1 MANIFEIPLL
11 NPLRA
16 IWQSD
21 KLNSDAGTVLYQ
33 AFNPS
38 YNYRNIDSDWYYRT
52 LKEYEQK
59 QPYVQPFQQSD
70 TIRVQWIGSDNT
82 YGYYDHIK
90 LLDSNGSDTG
100 VQISVGHST
109 IGSNTLYTITLPLWN
124 INEGKYF
131 LSVYHL
137 PASNDRTYII
147 FEPFH
152 VKQVHIK
159 TVRIDYYNSFN
170 DQSVIYP
177 TSAYIPQLRVHG
189 CITDVTNDSKFNVY
203 EDQPMNLEMVSG
215 IPYRTFE
222 LTLGGSKGIPQW
234 YADIIERA
242 LLTDTLMIDGIA
254 YTRAE
259 GAKLEAKK
267 EAGKPLNMYTIKL
280 RERYN
285 TATLDIVQKKSYI
298 VGAMPQTDYFWI
310 ETMTI
315 NTASVNVRSMFK
327 GKRNFLDYL
336 NATHLLTYGYWAE
349 DNKNNL
355 VFVLDSLSTSI
366 GTTTLTTANTLA
378 YGLRFRCVG
387 IGDFTIDLSAPA
399 SSNFYAVAYSDG
411 SASVPKTALATTPSA
426 TTITKNFASNKPKDV
441 FIFGSNIK
449 TYDTTSSTI
458 KITEVDGDLAVGC
471 TDLSMSSVAS
481 SLNLNTIGNL
491 FKYMTSLRYVGLS
504 DLSLSSSMIDSI
516 IMNLYDARTRLHSSC
531 EIYLDG
537 QTPSAPPSNTQGI
550 NLFKT
555 TIKSLITTLT
565 TD

>member
-70 TIRVQWIGSDNT
+70 TIRVQWIGSNT
-82 YGYYDHIK
+82 SAHYDHIK

-100 VQISVGHST
+100 VSISVGSSVV
-109 IGSNTLYTITLPLWN
+109 GSNTLYTITLPLWN

-131 LSVYHL
+131 LSVYHH

-147 FEPFH
+147 FEPFY

-242 LLTDTLMIDGIA
+242 LLTDTLTIDGIA

-315 NTASVNVRSMFK
+315 NGLGYTIRRMFK

-336 NATHLLTYGYWAE
+336 NATYLLTSGYWAE
-349 DNKNNL
+349 DYNNKL
-355 VFVLDSLSTSI
+355 VFVLNSVTTSI
-366 GTTTLTTANTLA
+366 STTELTTANTLA
-378 YGLRFRCVG
+378 YGVRFRCVG
-387 IGDFTIDLSAPA
+387 TGDFEIDVSAPA

-411 SASVPKTALATTPSA
+411 TASVNKTALATTPSA
-426 TTITKNFASNKPKDV
+426 TTISASFAINKTRDA
-441 FIFGSNIK
+441 FIFTSNAK
-449 TYDTTSSTI
+449 TYDGSPSNVTI
-458 KITEVDGDLAVGC
+458 SEIDGDLPIGC
-471 TDLSMSSVAS
+471 TNFYFPN
-481 SLNLNTIGNL
+481 SLNINTIGSL
-491 FKYMTSLRYVGLS
+491 FKYMTSLREF
-504 DLSLSSSMIDSI
+504 DLRYQKLSSSMIDSI
-516 IMNLYDARTRLHSSC
+516 IMNLYDARTRLHSTCS
-531 EIYLDG
+531 ILLNG

-555 TIKSLITTLT
+555 SIKSLITTLT

>member
-70 TIRVQWIGSDNT
+70 TIRVQWIGSNT
-82 YGYYDHIK
+82 SGHYDHIK

-100 VQISVGHST
+100 VSISVGSSVV
-109 IGSNTLYTITLPLWN
+109 GSNTLYTITLPLWN

-147 FEPFH
+147 FEPFY

-177 TSAYIPQLRVHG
+177 TSAYIPQIRVHG

-242 LLTDTLMIDGIA
+242 LLTDTLTIDGIA

-315 NTASVNVRSMFK
+315 NGLGYQIRKMFK

-336 NATHLLTYGYWAE
+336 NATYLLTYGYWAE
-349 DNKNNL
+349 DYNNKL
-355 VFVLDSLSTSI
+355 VFVLNSV
-366 GTTTLTTANTLA
+366 TTTISTTELTTANTLA
-378 YGLRFRCVG
+378 YGVRFRCVG
-387 IGDFTIDLSAPA
+387 TGDFEIDVSAPA

-411 SASVPKTALATTPSA
+411 TASVNKTALATTPSA
-426 TTITKNFASNKPKDV
+426 TTISASFAINKTRDA
-441 FIFGSNIK
+441 FIFTSNAK
-449 TYDTTSSTI
+449 TYDGSPSNVTI
-458 KITEVDGDLAVGC
+458 SEIDGDLPIGC
-471 TDLSMSSVAS
+471 TNFYFPN
-481 SLNLNTIGNL
+481 SLNINTIGSL
-491 FKYMTSLRYVGLS
+491 FKYMTSLREF
-504 DLSLSSSMIDSI
+504 DLRYQKLSSSMIDSI
-516 IMNLYDARTRLHSSC
+516 IMNLYDARTRLHSTCS
-531 EIYLDG
+531 ILLNG

>member
-70 TIRVQWIGSDNT
+70 TIRVQWIGSNT
-82 YGYYDHIK
+82 SGHYDHIK

-100 VQISVGHST
+100 VSISVGSSVV
-109 IGSNTLYTITLPLWN
+109 GSNTLYTITLPLWN

-131 LSVYHL
+131 LSVYHH

-147 FEPFH
+147 FEPFY

-242 LLTDTLMIDGIA
+242 LLTDTLTIDGIA

-315 NTASVNVRSMFK
+315 NGLGYQIRKMFK

-336 NATHLLTYGYWAE
+336 NATYLLTSGYWAE
-349 DNKNNL
+349 DYNNKL
-355 VFVLDSLSTSI
+355 VFVLNSI
-366 GTTTLTTANTLA
+366 TTTISTTELTTANTLA
-378 YGLRFRCVG
+378 YGVRFRCVG

-399 SSNFYAVAYSDG
+399 SSNFYAIAYSDG
-411 SASVPKTALATTPSA
+411 SASVNKTALATTPSL

-458 KITEVDGDLAVGC
+458 RITEVDGDLAIGC
-471 TDLSMSSVAS
+471 TDLYMSLVAS

-516 IMNLYDARTRLHSSC
+516 IMNLYDARTRLNSSC

>member
-70 TIRVQWIGSDNT
+70 TIRVQWIGSNT
-82 YGYYDHIK
+82 SAHYDHIK

-100 VQISVGHST
+100 VSISLGSMVV
-109 IGSNTLYTITLPLWN
+109 GSNTLYTITLPLWN

-131 LSVYHL
+131 LSVYHH

-147 FEPFH
+147 FEPFY

-242 LLTDTLMIDGIA
+242 LLTDTLTIDGIA

-315 NTASVNVRSMFK
+315 NGLGYTIRKMFK

-336 NATHLLTYGYWAE
+336 NATYLLTYGYWAE
-349 DNKNNL
+349 DYNNKL
-355 VFVLDSLSTSI
+355 VFVLNSVTTSI
-366 GTTTLTTANTLA
+366 STTELTTANTLA
-378 YGLRFRCVG
+378 YGVRFRCVG
-387 IGDFTIDLSAPA
+387 TGDFEIDVSAPA

-411 SASVPKTALATTPSA
+411 TASVNKTALATTPSA
-426 TTITKNFASNKPKDV
+426 TTIGASFAINKTRDI
-441 FIFGSNIK
+441 FIFTSNAK
-449 TYDTTSSTI
+449 TYADISTNVTI
-458 KITEVDGDLAVGC
+458 SEIDGDLPIGC
-471 TDLSMSSVAS
+471 TNFYFPS
-481 SLNLNTIGNL
+481 SLNTNTIGNM
-491 FKYMTSLRYVGLS
+491 FKYMTSLREF
-504 DLSLSSSMIDSI
+504 DLRYQKLSSSMIDSI
-516 IMNLYDARTRLHSSC
+516 IMNLYDARTRLHSTCS
-531 EIYLDG
+531 ILLNG

>member
-21 KLNSDAGTVLYQ
+21 KLNSDAGTILYQ

-82 YGYYDHIK
+82 SGFYDHVK

-100 VQISVGHST
+100 VSISVGSSA
-109 IGSNTLYTITLPLWN
+109 IGSRTLYTITLPLWN

-131 LSVYHL
+131 LSVYHH
-137 PASNDRTYII
+137 PPSNEKTCIV
-147 FEPFH
+147 FEPFY

-159 TVRIDYYNSFN
+159 TVRIDYFNSFN

-177 TSAYIPQLRVHG
+177 TSAYIPQIRVHG
-189 CITDVTNDSKFNVY
+189 CITDVTNESKFNVY
-203 EDQPMNLEMVSG
+203 EDQPMNVEMVSG

-259 GAKLEAKK
+259 GAKLESKK

-285 TATLDIVQKKSYI
+285 TATLDIVQKKSYV
-298 VGAMPQTDYFWI
+298 VGDMPQTDYFWI

-315 NTASVNVRSMFK
+315 NSDSVNVRRMFK

-336 NATHLLTYGYWAE
+336 NATYLLTYGYWAE
-349 DNKNNL
+349 AYNNKL
-355 VFVLDSLSTSI
+355 VFVLNSITTSI
-366 GTTTLTTANTLA
+366 NTTTLTTANTLA
-378 YGLRFRCVG
+378 YGIRFRCVG
-387 IGDFTIDLSAPA
+387 TGDFTIDLSAPA
-399 SSNFYAVAYSDG
+399 SSNFYAIAYSDG
-411 SASVPKTALATTPSA
+411 SASVNKTALAVYTSI
-426 TTITKNFASNKPKDV
+426 TTITKNFAINSVKDV

-458 KITEVDGDLAVGC
+458 KITEVDGDLAIGC
-471 TDLSMSSVAS
+471 TDLSMSSIIGT
-481 SLNLNTIGNL
+481 NTIGNL
-491 FKYMTSLRYVGLS
+491 FKYMTSLKYLLFN

-516 IMNLYDARTRLHSSC
+516 IMNLYDARTRLHSTC
-531 EIYLDG
+531 TIYLNG

-550 NLFKT
+550 NLFKS

>member
-21 KLNSDAGTVLYQ
+21 KLNADPSGTVLYQ
-33 AFNPS
+33 AFNS
-38 YNYRNIDSDWYYRT
+38 AYNYRNIDSDWYYRT

-82 YGYYDHIK
+82 SGYYDHVR

-100 VQISVGHST
+100 VQISVGSMVV
-109 IGSNTLYTITLPLWN
+109 GSNTLYTITLPLWN

-131 LSVYHL
+131 LSVYHHPL
-137 PASNDRTYII
+137 SNEKTCIV
-147 FEPFH
+147 FEPFY

-177 TSAYIPQLRVHG
+177 TSAYIPQIRVHG
-189 CITDVTNDSKFNVY
+189 CITDVTNESKFNVY
-203 EDQPMNLEMVSG
+203 EDQPMNVEMVSG

-259 GAKLEAKK
+259 GAKLESKK

-285 TATLDIVQKKSYI
+285 TATLDIVQKKSYV
-298 VGAMPQTDYFWI
+298 VGGMPQTNYFWI

-315 NTASVNVRSMFK
+315 NNASVDVRRMFK

-336 NATHLLTYGYWAE
+336 NATYLLTYGYWAE
-349 DNKNNL
+349 DYNNKL
-355 VFVLDSLSTSI
+355 VFVLNSITTSI
-366 GTTTLTTANTLA
+366 NTTTLTTVNTLA
-378 YGLRFRCVG
+378 YGIRFRCVG
-387 IGDFTIDLSAPA
+387 TGDFTIDLSAPA

-411 SASVPKTALATTPSA
+411 SASINKTALAVFTSI
-426 TTITKNFASNKPKDV
+426 TTITKSFGFNNVKDV

-458 KITEVDGDLAVGC
+458 KITEVDGDLAIGC
-471 TDLSMSSVAS
+471 TDLSMSSIIS
-481 SLNLNTIGNL
+481 TNTIGNL
-491 FKYMTSLRYVGLS
+491 FKYMTSLKRLLFN

-516 IMNLYDARTRLHSSC
+516 IMNLYDARTRLHSTC
-531 EIYLDG
+531 IIYLNG

-550 NLFKT
+550 NLFKS

>member
-70 TIRVQWIGSDNT
+70 TIRVQWIGSNT
-82 YGYYDHIK
+82 SAHYDHIK

-100 VQISVGHST
+100 VSISVGSMVV
-109 IGSNTLYTITLPLWN
+109 GSNTLYTITLPLWN

-131 LSVYHL
+131 LSVYHH

-159 TVRIDYYNSFN
+159 TIRIDYYNSFN

-242 LLTDTLMIDGIA
+242 LLTDTLTIDGIA

-315 NTASVNVRSMFK
+315 NGLGYQIRKMFK

-336 NATHLLTYGYWAE
+336 NATYLLTYGYWAE
-349 DNKNNL
+349 DYNNNL
-355 VFVLDSLSTSI
+355 VFVLNSVTTTI
-366 GTTTLTTANTLA
+366 GTTELTTANTLA
-378 YGLRFRCVG
+378 YGVRFRCVG
-387 IGDFTIDLSAPA
+387 TGDFEIDVSAPA

-411 SASVPKTALATTPSA
+411 TASVNKTALATTPSA
-426 TTITKNFASNKPKDV
+426 TTISASFAINKTRDA
-441 FIFGSNIK
+441 FIFTSNAK
-449 TYDTTSSTI
+449 TYDGSPSNVTI
-458 KITEVDGDLAVGC
+458 SEIDGDLPIGC
-471 TDLSMSSVAS
+471 TNFYFPN
-481 SLNLNTIGNL
+481 SLNTNTIGNM
-491 FKYMTSLRYVGLS
+491 FKYMTSLREL
-504 DLSLSSSMIDSI
+504 DLRYQKLSSSMIDSI

-531 EIYLDG
+531 VVYLDG

>member
-70 TIRVQWIGSDNT
+70 TIRVQWIGSNT
-82 YGYYDHIK
+82 SAHYDHIK

-100 VQISVGHST
+100 VSISLGSMVV
-109 IGSNTLYTITLPLWN
+109 GSNTLYTITLPLWN

-131 LSVYHL
+131 LSVYHH

-147 FEPFH
+147 FEPFY

-242 LLTDTLMIDGIA
+242 LLTDTLTIDGIA

-315 NTASVNVRSMFK
+315 NGLGYTIRKMFK

-336 NATHLLTYGYWAE
+336 NATYLLTYGYWAE
-349 DNKNNL
+349 DYNNKL
-355 VFVLDSLSTSI
+355 VFVLNSV
-366 GTTTLTTANTLA
+366 TTTISTTELTTANTLA
-378 YGLRFRCVG
+378 YGVRFRCVG
-387 IGDFTIDLSAPA
+387 TGDFEIDVSAPA

-411 SASVPKTALATTPSA
+411 TASVNKTALATTPSA
-426 TTITKNFASNKPKDV
+426 TTIGASFAINKTRDI
-441 FIFGSNIK
+441 FIFTSNAK
-449 TYDTTSSTI
+449 TYADISTNVTI
-458 KITEVDGDLAVGC
+458 SEIDGDLPIGC
-471 TDLSMSSVAS
+471 TNFYFPS
-481 SLNLNTIGNL
+481 SLNINTIGSL
-491 FKYMTSLRYVGLS
+491 FKYMTSLREF
-504 DLSLSSSMIDSI
+504 DLRYQKLSSSMIDSI
-516 IMNLYDARTRLHSSC
+516 IMNLYDARTRLHSTCS
-531 EIYLDG
+531 ILLNG

>member
-70 TIRVQWIGSDNT
+70 TIRVQWIGSNT
-82 YGYYDHIK
+82 SGHYDHIK

-100 VQISVGHST
+100 VSISVGSSVV
-109 IGSNTLYTITLPLWN
+109 GSNTLYTITLPLWN

-147 FEPFH
+147 FEPFY

-177 TSAYIPQLRVHG
+177 TSAYVPQLRVHG

-242 LLTDTLMIDGIA
+242 LLTDTLTIDGIA

-315 NTASVNVRSMFK
+315 NGLGYTIRKMFK

-336 NATHLLTYGYWAE
+336 NATYLLTYGYWAE
-349 DNKNNL
+349 DYNNKL
-355 VFVLDSLSTSI
+355 VFVLNSV
-366 GTTTLTTANTLA
+366 TTTISTTELTTANTLA
-378 YGLRFRCVG
+378 YGVRFRCVG

-411 SASVPKTALATTPSA
+411 SASVNKTALAVYASI
-426 TTITKNFASNKPKDV
+426 TTINKNFASNNTKDV
-441 FIFGSNIK
+441 FVFGSNIK
-449 TYDTTSSTI
+449 TYATTSSTI
-458 KITEVDGDLAVGC
+458 RITEVDGDLAIGC

-491 FKYMTSLRYVGLS
+491 FKYMTSLRYVGLD

-516 IMNLYDARTRLHSSC
+516 IMNLYDARTRLNSSC
-531 EIYLDG
+531 EIYLNG

>member
-21 KLNSDAGTVLYQ
+21 KLNADPSGTVLYQ
-33 AFNPS
+33 AFNS
-38 YNYRNIDSDWYYRT
+38 AYNYRNIDSDWYYRT

-82 YGYYDHIK
+82 SGFYDHVK

-100 VQISVGHST
+100 VSISVGSSA
-109 IGSNTLYTITLPLWN
+109 IGSRTLYTITLPLWN

-131 LSVYHL
+131 LSVYHH
-137 PASNDRTYII
+137 PPSNEKTCIV
-147 FEPFH
+147 FEPFY

-177 TSAYIPQLRVHG
+177 TSAYIPQIRVHG
-189 CITDVTNDSKFNVY
+189 CITDVTNESKFNVY
-203 EDQPMNLEMVSG
+203 EDQPMNVEMVSG

-259 GAKLEAKK
+259 GAKLESKK

-285 TATLDIVQKKSYI
+285 TATLDIVQKKSYV
-298 VGAMPQTDYFWI
+298 VGAMPQTNYFWI

-315 NTASVNVRSMFK
+315 NNASVDVRRMFK

-336 NATHLLTYGYWAE
+336 NATHLLTFGYWAE
-349 DNKNNL
+349 DYNNKL
-355 VFVLDSLSTSI
+355 VFVLNSITTSI
-366 GTTTLTTANTLA
+366 NTTTLTTVNTLA
-378 YGLRFRCVG
+378 YGIRFRCVG
-387 IGDFTIDLSAPA
+387 TGDFEFDVSAPA

-411 SASVPKTALATTPSA
+411 TASVNKTALATTPS
-426 TTITKNFASNKPKDV
+426 TTPIGTSFAINKTRDM
-441 FIFGSNIK
+441 FIFTSNAK
-449 TYDTTSSTI
+449 TYGDIGTNVTI
-458 KITEVDGDLAVGC
+458 SEIDGDLPIGC
-471 TDLSMSSVAS
+471 TNFNSPS
-481 SLNLNTIGNL
+481 SLGINTIGSI
-491 FKYMTSLRYVGLS
+491 FKYMTSLREF
-504 DLSLSSSMIDSI
+504 DLRFQKLSSSMIDSI
-516 IMNLYDARTRLHSSC
+516 IMNLYDARTRLHSTC
-531 EIYLDG
+531 TIYLNG

-550 NLFKT
+550 NLFKS

>member
-21 KLNSDAGTVLYQ
+21 KLNSDAGTILYQ

-82 YGYYDHIK
+82 SGFYDHVK

-100 VQISVGHST
+100 VSISVGSSA
-109 IGSNTLYTITLPLWN
+109 IGSRTLYTITLPLWN

-159 TVRIDYYNSFN
+159 TVRIDYFNSFN

-177 TSAYIPQLRVHG
+177 TSAYIPQIRVHG
-189 CITDVTNDSKFNVY
+189 CITDVTNESKFNVY
-203 EDQPMNLEMVSG
+203 EDQPMNVEMVSG

-242 LLTDTLMIDGIA
+242 LLTDTLTIDGIA

-259 GAKLEAKK
+259 GAKLESKK

-285 TATLDIVQKKSYI
+285 TATLDIVQKKSYV
-298 VGAMPQTDYFWI
+298 VGDMPQTNYFWI

-315 NTASVNVRSMFK
+315 DGLGYTIRRMFK

-336 NATHLLTYGYWAE
+336 NATYLLTYGYWAE
-349 DNKNNL
+349 DYNNKL
-355 VFVLDSLSTSI
+355 VFVLNSITTSI
-366 GTTTLTTANTLA
+366 NTTTLTTANTLA
-378 YGLRFRCVG
+378 YGIRFRCVG
-387 IGDFTIDLSAPA
+387 IGDFEFDVSAPA

-411 SASVPKTALATTPSA
+411 TASVNKTALATTPST
-426 TTITKNFASNKPKDV
+426 TTIANSFAINKTRDM
-441 FIFGSNIK
+441 FIFTSNAK
-449 TYDTTSSTI
+449 TYDGSPSNVTI
-458 KITEVDGDLAVGC
+458 SEIDGDLPIGC
-471 TDLSMSSVAS
+471 TNFYLPT
-481 SLNLNTIGNL
+481 SLGINTIGSI
-491 FKYMTSLRYVGLS
+491 FKYMTSLREF
-504 DLSLSSSMIDSI
+504 DLGNQKLSSSMIDSI

-531 EIYLDG
+531 EIYLNG

-550 NLFKT
+550 NLFKS

>member
-70 TIRVQWIGSDNT
+70 TIRVQWIGSNT
-82 YGYYDHIK
+82 SAHYDHIK

-100 VQISVGHST
+100 VSISVGST
-109 IGSNTLYTITLPLWN
+109 VVGSNTLYTITLPLWN

-131 LSVYHL
+131 LSVYHH

-147 FEPFH
+147 FEPFY

-177 TSAYIPQLRVHG
+177 TSAYIPQIRVHG

-242 LLTDTLMIDGIA
+242 LLTDTLTIDGIA

-315 NTASVNVRSMFK
+315 NGLGYQIRKMFK

-336 NATHLLTYGYWAE
+336 NATYLLTSGYWAE
-349 DNKNNL
+349 DYNNKL
-355 VFVLDSLSTSI
+355 VFVLNSVTTTI
-366 GTTTLTTANTLA
+366 GTTELTTANTLA
-378 YGLRFRCVG
+378 YGVRFRCVG
-387 IGDFTIDLSAPA
+387 IGDFEIDVSAPA

-411 SASVPKTALATTPSA
+411 TASVNKTALATTPSA
-426 TTITKNFASNKPKDV
+426 TTISASFAINKTRDA
-441 FIFGSNIK
+441 FIFTSNAK
-449 TYDTTSSTI
+449 TYDGSPSNVTI
-458 KITEVDGDLAVGC
+458 SEIDGDLPIGC
-471 TDLSMSSVAS
+471 TNFYFPN
-481 SLNLNTIGNL
+481 SLNTNTIGSM
-491 FKYMTSLRYVGLS
+491 FKYMTSLREL
-504 DLSLSSSMIDSI
+504 DLRYQKLSSSMIDSI
-516 IMNLYDARTRLHSSC
+516 IMNLYDARTRLHSTCS
-531 EIYLDG
+531 ILLNG

>member
-70 TIRVQWIGSDNT
+70 TIRVQWIGSNT
-82 YGYYDHIK
+82 SAHYDHIK

-100 VQISVGHST
+100 VSISLGSMVV
-109 IGSNTLYTITLPLWN
+109 GSNTLYTITLPLWN

-131 LSVYHL
+131 LSVYHH

-147 FEPFH
+147 FEPFY

-315 NTASVNVRSMFK
+315 NGLGYTIRKMFK

-336 NATHLLTYGYWAE
+336 NATYLLTYGYWAE
-349 DNKNNL
+349 DYNNKL
-355 VFVLDSLSTSI
+355 VFVLNSVTTSI
-366 GTTTLTTANTLA
+366 STTELTTANTLA
-378 YGLRFRCVG
+378 YGVRFRCVG
-387 IGDFTIDLSAPA
+387 TGDFEIDVSAPA

-411 SASVPKTALATTPSA
+411 TASVNKTALATTPSA
-426 TTITKNFASNKPKDV
+426 TTIGASFAINKTRDI
-441 FIFGSNIK
+441 FIFTSNAK
-449 TYDTTSSTI
+449 TYADISTNVTI
-458 KITEVDGDLAVGC
+458 SEIDGDLPIGC
-471 TDLSMSSVAS
+471 TNFYFPS
-481 SLNLNTIGNL
+481 SLNTNTIGSM
-491 FKYMTSLRYVGLS
+491 FKYMTSLREF
-504 DLSLSSSMIDSI
+504 DLRYQKLSSSMIDGI
-516 IMNLYDARTRLHSSC
+516 IMNLYDARTRLHSTCS
-531 EIYLDG
+531 ILLNG

>member
-70 TIRVQWIGSDNT
+70 TIRVQWIGSDNNS
-82 YGYYDHIK
+82 GYYNHIK

-100 VQISVGHST
+100 VSISVGSMVV
-109 IGSNTLYTITLPLWN
+109 GSNTLYTITLPLWN

-177 TSAYIPQLRVHG
+177 TSAYIPQIRVHG

-349 DNKNNL
+349 DYNNKL
-355 VFVLDSLSTSI
+355 VFVLNSVTTTIS
-366 GTTTLTTANTLA
+366 TTTLTTDNTLA
-378 YGLRFRCVG
+378 YGVRFRCVG
-387 IGDFTIDLSAPA
+387 IGNFTIDLSAPA
-399 SSNFYAVAYSDG
+399 SSNFYAIAYSDG
-411 SASVPKTALATTPSA
+411 SASVPKTALAVYTSS
-426 TTITKNFASNKPKDV
+426 TTINKNFAINNTKDV
-441 FIFGSNIK
+441 FVFGSNIR
-449 TYDTTSSTI
+449 TYDTSSSTI
-458 KITEVDGDLAVGC
+458 RITEVDGDLAIGC
-471 TDLSMSSVAS
+471 TDLSMSSIIGT
-481 SLNLNTIGNL
+481 NTIGNL
-491 FKYMTSLRYVGLS
+491 FKYMTSLRYVGLD

-531 EIYLDG
+531 QIYLNG

>member
-21 KLNSDAGTVLYQ
+21 KLNSDAGTILYQ

-82 YGYYDHIK
+82 SGFYDHVK

-100 VQISVGHST
+100 VSISVGSSA
-109 IGSNTLYTITLPLWN
+109 IGSRTLYTITLPLWN

-177 TSAYIPQLRVHG
+177 TSAYIPQIRVHG
-189 CITDVTNDSKFNVY
+189 CITDVTNESKFNVY
-203 EDQPMNLEMVSG
+203 EDQPMNVEMVSG

-285 TATLDIVQKKSYI
+285 TATLDIVQKKSYV
-298 VGAMPQTDYFWI
+298 VGDMPQTNYFWI

-315 NTASVNVRSMFK
+315 NALGYTIRRMFK

-336 NATHLLTYGYWAE
+336 NATYLLTYGYWAE
-349 DNKNNL
+349 DYNNKL
-355 VFVLDSLSTSI
+355 VFVLNSITTSI
-366 GTTTLTTANTLA
+366 NTTTLTTANTLA
-378 YGLRFRCVG
+378 YGIRFRCVG
-387 IGDFTIDLSAPA
+387 TGDFEFDVSAPA

-411 SASVPKTALATTPSA
+411 TASVNKTALATTPS
-426 TTITKNFASNKPKDV
+426 TTSIGTSFAINKTRDIYIFTSNA
-441 FIFGSNIK
+441 K
-449 TYDTTSSTI
+449 TYGDIGTNVTI
-458 KITEVDGDLAVGC
+458 SEIDGDLPIGC
-471 TDLSMSSVAS
+471 TNFYSPS
-481 SLNLNTIGNL
+481 SLGINTIGSI
-491 FKYMTSLRYVGLS
+491 FKYMTSLREF
-504 DLSLSSSMIDSI
+504 DLRFQKLSSSMIDSI
-516 IMNLYDARTRLHSSC
+516 IMNLYDARTRLHSTC
-531 EIYLDG
+531 TIYLNG

-550 NLFKT
+550 NLFKS

>member
-21 KLNSDAGTVLYQ
+21 KLNADPSGTVLYQ
-33 AFNPS
+33 AFNS
-38 YNYRNIDSDWYYRT
+38 AYNYRNIDSDWYYRT

-82 YGYYDHIK
+82 SGYYDHVR

-100 VQISVGHST
+100 VQISVGSMVV
-109 IGSNTLYTITLPLWN
+109 GSNTLYTITLPLWN

-131 LSVYHL
+131 LSVYHHPL
-137 PASNDRTYII
+137 SNEKTCIV
-147 FEPFH
+147 FEPFY

-177 TSAYIPQLRVHG
+177 TSAYIPQIRVHG
-189 CITDVTNDSKFNVY
+189 CITDVTNESKFNVY
-203 EDQPMNLEMVSG
+203 EDQPMNVEMVSG

-259 GAKLEAKK
+259 GAKLESKK

-285 TATLDIVQKKSYI
+285 TATLDIVQKKSYV

-315 NTASVNVRSMFK
+315 NNASVDVRRMFK

-336 NATHLLTYGYWAE
+336 NATYLLTYGYWAE
-349 DNKNNL
+349 DYNNKL
-355 VFVLDSLSTSI
+355 VFVLNSITTSI
-366 GTTTLTTANTLA
+366 NTTTLTTVNTLA
-378 YGLRFRCVG
+378 YGIRFRCVG
-387 IGDFTIDLSAPA
+387 TGDFTIDLSAPA

-411 SASVPKTALATTPSA
+411 SASINKTALAVFTSI
-426 TTITKNFASNKPKDV
+426 TTITKSFGFNNVKDV

-458 KITEVDGDLAVGC
+458 KITEVDGDLAIGC
-471 TDLSMSSVAS
+471 TDLSMSSIIS
-481 SLNLNTIGNL
+481 TNTIGNL
-491 FKYMTSLRYVGLS
+491 FKYMTSLKRLLFN

-516 IMNLYDARTRLHSSC
+516 IMNLYDARTRLHSTC
-531 EIYLDG
+531 IIYLNG

-550 NLFKT
+550 NLFKS

>member
-70 TIRVQWIGSDNT
+70 TIRVQWIGSNT
-82 YGYYDHIK
+82 SAHYDHIK

-100 VQISVGHST
+100 VSISLGSMVV
-109 IGSNTLYTITLPLWN
+109 GSNTLYTITLPLWN

-131 LSVYHL
+131 LSVYHH

-147 FEPFH
+147 FEPFY

-315 NTASVNVRSMFK
+315 NGLGYTIRKMFK

-336 NATHLLTYGYWAE
+336 NATYLLTYGYWAE
-349 DNKNNL
+349 DYNNKL
-355 VFVLDSLSTSI
+355 VFVLNSVTTSI
-366 GTTTLTTANTLA
+366 STTELTTANTLA
-378 YGLRFRCVG
+378 YGVRFRCVG
-387 IGDFTIDLSAPA
+387 TGDFEIDVSAPA

-411 SASVPKTALATTPSA
+411 TASVNKTALATTPSA
-426 TTITKNFASNKPKDV
+426 TTIGASFAINKTRDI
-441 FIFGSNIK
+441 FIFTSNAK
-449 TYDTTSSTI
+449 TYADISTNVTI
-458 KITEVDGDLAVGC
+458 SEIDGDLPIGC
-471 TDLSMSSVAS
+471 TNFYFPS
-481 SLNLNTIGNL
+481 SLNTNTIGSM
-491 FKYMTSLRYVGLS
+491 FKYMTSLREL
-504 DLSLSSSMIDSI
+504 DLRYQKLSSSMIDGI
-516 IMNLYDARTRLHSSC
+516 IMNLYDARTRLHSSGVV
-531 EIYLDG
+531 YVDG

>member
-82 YGYYDHIK
+82 SGFYDHIK

-100 VQISVGHST
+100 VSISVGSSA

-242 LLTDTLMIDGIA
+242 LLTDTLTIDGIA

-315 NTASVNVRSMFK
+315 NAASVNVRSMFK

-336 NATHLLTYGYWAE
+336 NATYLLTYGYWAE
-349 DNKNNL
+349 DYNNKL
-355 VFVLDSLSTSI
+355 VFVLNSI
-366 GTTTLTTANTLA
+366 TTTISTTTLTTANTLA
-378 YGLRFRCVG
+378 YGVRFRCVG
-387 IGDFTIDLSAPA
+387 IGDFEFDVSAPA

-411 SASVPKTALATTPSA
+411 TASVNKTALATTPSA
-426 TTITKNFASNKPKDV
+426 TTISASFAINKTRDIYIFTSNA
-441 FIFGSNIK
+441 K
-449 TYDTTSSTI
+449 TYDGSPSNVTI
-458 KITEVDGDLAVGC
+458 SEIDGDLPIGC
-471 TDLSMSSVAS
+471 TNFYLSS
-481 SLNLNTIGNL
+481 SLGINTIGSM
-491 FKYMTSLRYVGLS
+491 FKYMTSLREF
-504 DLSLSSSMIDSI
+504 DLRFQKLSSSMIDSI
-516 IMNLYDARTRLHSSC
+516 IMNLYDARTRLHSTCS
-531 EIYLDG
+531 ILLNG

>member
-82 YGYYDHIK
+82 SGYYDHIK

-100 VQISVGHST
+100 VSISVGSMVV
-109 IGSNTLYTITLPLWN
+109 GSNTLYTITLPLWN

-131 LSVYHL
+131 LSVYHH

-242 LLTDTLMIDGIA
+242 LLTDTLTIDGIA

-315 NTASVNVRSMFK
+315 NAASVNVRKMFK

-349 DNKNNL
+349 DYNNNL
-355 VFVLDSLSTSI
+355 VFVLNSVTTTIS
-366 GTTTLTTANTLA
+366 TTTLTTANTLA
-378 YGLRFRCVG
+378 YGVRFRCVG
-387 IGDFTIDLSAPA
+387 TGDFEIDVSAPA

-411 SASVPKTALATTPSA
+411 TASVNKTALATTPS
-426 TTITKNFASNKPKDV
+426 TTAIGTTFLINKTRDI
-441 FIFGSNIK
+441 FIFTSNAKAYGDIG
-449 TYDTTSSTI
+449 TNVTI
-458 KITEVDGDLAVGC
+458 SEIDGDLPIGC
-471 TDLSMSSVAS
+471 TNFYFPS
-481 SLNLNTIGNL
+481 SLNTNTIGSM
-491 FKYMTSLRYVGLS
+491 FKYMTSLREF
-504 DLSLSSSMIDSI
+504 DLRFQKLSSSMIDSI
-516 IMNLYDARTRLHSSC
+516 IMNLYDARTRLHSTCS
-531 EIYLDG
+531 ILLNG

>member
-70 TIRVQWIGSDNT
+70 TIRVQWIGSNT
-82 YGYYDHIK
+82 SAHYDHIK

-100 VQISVGHST
+100 VSISLGSMVV
-109 IGSNTLYTITLPLWN
+109 GSNTLYTITLPLWN

-131 LSVYHL
+131 LSVYHH

-147 FEPFH
+147 FEPFY

-315 NTASVNVRSMFK
+315 NGLGYTIRKMFK

-336 NATHLLTYGYWAE
+336 NATYLLTYGYWAE
-349 DNKNNL
+349 DYNNNL
-355 VFVLDSLSTSI
+355 VFVLNSVTTSI
-366 GTTTLTTANTLA
+366 STTELTTANTLA
-378 YGLRFRCVG
+378 YGVRFRCVG
-387 IGDFTIDLSAPA
+387 TGDFEIDVSAPA

-411 SASVPKTALATTPSA
+411 TASVNKTALATTPSA
-426 TTITKNFASNKPKDV
+426 TTISASFAINKTRDA
-441 FIFGSNIK
+441 FIFTSNAK
-449 TYDTTSSTI
+449 TYDGSPSNVTI
-458 KITEVDGDLAVGC
+458 SEIDGDLPIGC
-471 TDLSMSSVAS
+471 TNFYFPN
-481 SLNLNTIGNL
+481 SLNTNTIGNM
-491 FKYMTSLRYVGLS
+491 FKYMTSLREL
-504 DLSLSSSMIDSI
+504 DLRYQKLSSSMIDGI
-516 IMNLYDARTRLHSSC
+516 IMNLYDARTRLHSTCS
-531 EIYLDG
+531 ILLNG

>member
-38 YNYRNIDSDWYYRT
+38 YNYRNIDSDWNYRT

-70 TIRVQWIGSDNT
+70 TIRVQWIGSNT
-82 YGYYDHIK
+82 SGHYDHIK

-100 VQISVGHST
+100 VSISVGSSVV
-109 IGSNTLYTITLPLWN
+109 GSNTLYTITLPLWN

-147 FEPFH
+147 FEPFY

-177 TSAYIPQLRVHG
+177 TSAYVPQLRVHG

-242 LLTDTLMIDGIA
+242 LLTDTLTIDGIA

-315 NTASVNVRSMFK
+315 NGLGYTIRKMFK

-336 NATHLLTYGYWAE
+336 NATYLLTYGYWAE
-349 DNKNNL
+349 DYNNKL
-355 VFVLDSLSTSI
+355 VFVLNSV
-366 GTTTLTTANTLA
+366 TTTISTTELTTANTLA
-378 YGLRFRCVG
+378 YGVRFRCVG

-411 SASVPKTALATTPSA
+411 SASVNKTALAVYASI
-426 TTITKNFASNKPKDV
+426 TTINKNFASNNTKDV
-441 FIFGSNIK
+441 FVFGSNIK
-449 TYDTTSSTI
+449 TYATTSSTI
-458 KITEVDGDLAVGC
+458 RITEVDGDLAIGC

-491 FKYMTSLRYVGLS
+491 FKYMTSLRYVGLD

-516 IMNLYDARTRLHSSC
+516 IMNLYDARTRLNSSC
-531 EIYLDG
+531 EIYLNG

>member
-70 TIRVQWIGSDNT
+70 TIRVQWIGSNT
-82 YGYYDHIK
+82 SAHYDHIK

-100 VQISVGHST
+100 VSISLGSMVV
-109 IGSNTLYTITLPLWN
+109 GSNTLYTITLPLWN

-131 LSVYHL
+131 LSVYHH

-147 FEPFH
+147 FEPFY

-177 TSAYIPQLRVHG
+177 TSAYIPQIRVHG

-242 LLTDTLMIDGIA
+242 LLTDTLTIDGIA

-298 VGAMPQTDYFWI
+298 VGVMPQTDYFWI

-315 NTASVNVRSMFK
+315 NGLGYTIRKMFK

-336 NATHLLTYGYWAE
+336 NATYLLTYGYWAE
-349 DNKNNL
+349 DYNNNL
-355 VFVLDSLSTSI
+355 VFVLNSVTTTIS
-366 GTTTLTTANTLA
+366 TTTLTTANTLA
-378 YGLRFRCVG
+378 YGVRFRCVG
-387 IGDFTIDLSAPA
+387 TGDFEIDVSAPA

-411 SASVPKTALATTPSA
+411 TASVNKTALATTPSA
-426 TTITKNFASNKPKDV
+426 TTIGASFAINKTRDI
-441 FIFGSNIK
+441 FIFTSNAK
-449 TYDTTSSTI
+449 TYADISTNVTI
-458 KITEVDGDLAVGC
+458 SEIDGDLPIGC
-471 TDLSMSSVAS
+471 TNFYFPS
-481 SLNLNTIGNL
+481 SLNTNTIGNM
-491 FKYMTSLRYVGLS
+491 FKYMTSLREF
-504 DLSLSSSMIDSI
+504 DLRYQKLSSSMIDSI
-516 IMNLYDARTRLHSSC
+516 IMNLYDARTRLHSTCS
-531 EIYLDG
+531 ILLNG